1 MRVAVVVP
9 CLDDGATLVGTLD
22 SLRDQEP
29 HELVVVDDGS
39 TDPATLAV
47 MARLR
52 AEGVNVI
59 SQSNAGLS
67 AARMTG
73 VRSTTAPYVLPLDAD
88 DALEPGAIAALG
100 DALDAD
106 PGAALAWGDVT
117 IFGDV
122 EYRLAPRRVLD
133 SWWITYANGVPV
145 CSLVRRDALLEAGG
159 WSMGSGYED
168 WDLWMSFAERGLRG
182 VYIGRPVQR
191 YRRHGVRM
199 LGETIA
205 RRDELVERLRTRH
218 ADLFARRR
226 RTWRTSKAPW
236 RARLLLPLVDALPL
250 STATR
255 HRLTLFVG
263 HPVEIV
269 RLRQLRRKAAR

>member
-1 MRVAVVVP
+1 
-9 CLDDGATLVGTLD
+9 
-22 SLRDQEP
+22 
-29 HELVVVDDGS
+29 
-39 TDPATLAV
+39 

-88 DALEPGAIAALG
+88 DALEPGAIAALA

-117 IFGDV
+117 IFGDID
-122 EYRLAPRRVLD
+122 YRLAPLRALD
-133 SWWITYANGVPV
+133 PWWITYANGVPV
-145 CSLVRRDALLEAGG
+145 SSLVRRDALLEAGG

-182 VYIGRPVQR
+182 VYVGRPVQR

-199 LGETIA
+199 LGATIA
-205 RRDELVERLRTRH
+205 RRDELVGRLRARH

-226 RTWRTSKAPW
+226 RAWLTSKAPW
-236 RARLLLPLVDALPL
+236 RARLLLPLADALPL
-250 STATR
+250 STAAR

-269 RLRQLRRKAAR
+269 RLRRMRRKAAR